1 MTANVV
7 HVQNSVQKIGG
18 NTVAQVDNAYYI
30 MIVIKY
36 YYCIYY
42 CIYSMLYVCVITNYQ
57 LLIVICHPYAS
68 SVHTNMIMCC
78 TLK

>member
-7 HVQNSVQKIGG
+7 HVQNFVQKIGG

-42 CIYSMLYVCVITNYQ
+42 CIYSMLLCMCYYQ
-57 LLIVICHPYAS
+57 LSTTNSNMPSVCKFS
-68 SVHTNMIMCC
+68 SY
-78 TLK
+78 